1 MGLLDVLTG
10 MRNGPRGGSSG
21 GSSMSPIT
29 MALLGLLAYKAVKGF
44 SASKP
49 AGPGMAPAGGAAP
62 GGGLGDIL
70 KNGFGNAGQG
80 GLGSILT
87 GGLGDLLKQFQ
98 GAGKSDVADSWVST
112 SENKPIGVGDLSK
125 VLTPEQIEFLSERT
139 GLTREQ
145 LLAGLAA
152 QLPAAIDEL
161 TPQGRLPS
169 PEDFDRA
176 ATKTS

>member
-10 MRNGPRGGSSG
+10 MRNGPRGASSG
-21 GSSMSPIT
+21 GGMSPIT

-44 SASKP
+44 GGGKP
-49 AGPGMAPAGGAAP
+49 AGPGMAPAGG
-62 GGGLGDIL
+62 GGLGDIL
-70 KNGFGNAGQG
+70 KDAFGNAGQG
-80 GLGSILT
+80 GLGSVLN

-98 GAGKSDVADSWVST
+98 GAGKSDVADSWVSPN
-112 SENKPIGVGDLSK
+112 ENKPIAPGDLSE
-125 VLTPEQIEFLSERT
+125 VLTAEQIEFLSERT

-152 QLPAAIDEL
+152 QLPATVDEL

-169 PEDFDRA
+169 PDEFDRPFDRS